1 MGPFGFGGG
10 TRRAARANPGVSQ
23 PPAAPTGFI
32 FLTDTDG
39 ALLSDA
45 DGANLME
52 PA

>member
-10 TRRAARANPGVSQ
+10 TRRAARASSGVPQ

-39 ALLSDA
+39 VLLSDA